1 MGEEG
6 VKQEKQWSAG
16 QQEERMLRNWAEQD
30 KTSPVSPAKGEGP
43 LIKIYWGKARPPGG
57 RVSEEGLELGEGWQ
71 ASGTC
76 SLVSLHVTI
85 AMADS

>member
-1 MGEEG
+1 M
-6 VKQEKQWSAG
+6 KQEKQWSAG
-16 QQEERMLRNWAEQD
+16 QQEERMLRNWAELD

-43 LIKIYWGKARPPGG
+43 LKIYWGKARPLGE
-57 RVSEEGLELGEGWQ
+57 RVSEEGLGLGEGWR